1 MHKTRSL
8 VLDKLCVQNLKLN
21 VSIIFCLICF
31 MNNNFKKELEKKFDL
46 LGTIS
51 KKKGP
56 ILLKIQTKTYFLA
69 YIGYVRY
76 NSSI

>member
-51 KKKGP
+51 KKKRP
-56 ILLKIQTKTYFLA
+56 DSIENPNKNLFLGI
-69 YIGYVRY
+69 YRIR
-76 NSSI
+76 